1 MSAPVEGKPSIKQRR
16 LAPENEHG
24 RGLATPYPRRRPAGG
39 GATHPAGPPRGRR
52 RHLLDSARRRLR
64 VGMRRIDEGYRPA
77 RVFEETGL
85 RVDVGPLV
93 YVREFAEP
101 AAGRFHMELFYRIDA
116 WRGEP
121 TLANLKG
128 LGGDEFDI
136 REVGWIA
143 RDELP
148 GLPSFYPAELADDV
162 WSRLD
167 APTPSIRHLG
177 LQRQTLTAPD
187 RWWGSRGSPSA
198 PRSWETP
205 GSTPWAG
212 SAAGTSAGRCPV
224 SRPSDTARPGSR

>member
-1 MSAPVEGKPSIKQRR
+1 MTSPLQHRIRAAGLLVRD
-16 LAPENEHG
+16 EHILLVRHDVAG
-24 RGLATPYPRRRPAGG
+24 DVYWIPPGG
-39 GATHPAGPPRGRR
+39 GFESDKDESTRDTVRR
-52 RHLLDSARRRLR
+52 ECR
-64 VGMRRIDEGYRPA
+64 
-77 RVFEETGL
+77 EETGL
-85 RVDVGPLV
+85 AVEVGPLV

-101 AAGRFHMELFYRIDA
+101 VAGRFHMELFYRIDA

-177 LQRQTLTAPD
+177 LQR
-187 RWWGSRGSPSA
+187 
-198 PRSWETP
+198 
-205 GSTPWAG
+205 
-212 SAAGTSAGRCPV
+212 
-224 SRPSDTARPGSR
+224 

>member
-1 MSAPVEGKPSIKQRR
+1 MSAPVEGNHQSKQRR
-16 LAPENEHG
+16 LAPGERAWPRPCDTVSAPPACWWWSNASCWS
-24 RGLATPYPRRRPAGG
+24 ATRSAATSTGFPPGG
-39 GATHPAGPPRGRR
+39 GFESECDESTKDTVRR
-52 RHLLDSARRRLR
+52 
-64 VGMRRIDEGYRPA
+64 EF
-77 RVFEETGL
+77 FEETGL

-177 LQRQTLTAPD
+177 LQR
-187 RWWGSRGSPSA
+187 
-198 PRSWETP
+198 
-205 GSTPWAG
+205 
-212 SAAGTSAGRCPV
+212 
-224 SRPSDTARPGSR
+224 